1 MLFSEIKLFLILSLI
16 CALFFHPI
24 MMLLSLI
31 LFTLFLSIMFYN
43 SFQFAF
49 ISLMMI
55 LLILGGMLII
65 FMYMISLCP
74 NNKMNLNI
82 KLMIMPFLLFFFV
95 TNLNW
100 EKFEFTMIYK
110 IYMMNY
116 LNMMIIMMF
125 FLIMSLMI
133 ISKNLK
139 WINAPIKKF
148 I

>member
-1 MLFSEIKLFLILSLI
+1 MKLLLILSLI
-16 CALFFHPI
+16 CALLFHPI
-24 MMLLSLI
+24 MMLMSLI

-74 NNKMNLNI
+74 NKKMNFNI
-82 KLMIMPFLLFFFV
+82 KLMIIPFMLFFYMVNSNF
-95 TNLNW
+95 

-116 LNMMIIMMF
+116 LNMMIMMML

>member
-1 MLFSEIKLFLILSLI
+1 MKMFLILSLI

-49 ISLMMI
+49 ISLMMV

-74 NNKMNLNI
+74 NSKMNLNI
-82 KLMIMPFLLFFFV
+82 KLMITPFLLFFFV

>member
-1 MLFSEIKLFLILSLI
+1 MKMFLILSLI

-49 ISLMMI
+49 ISLMMV

-74 NNKMNLNI
+74 NSKMNLNI
-82 KLMIMPFLLFFFV
+82 KLMITPFLLFFFV
-95 TNLNW
+95 INLNW

>member
-1 MLFSEIKLFLILSLI
+1 MKLFLILSLI

-49 ISLMMI
+49 ISLMMV

-74 NNKMNLNI
+74 NSKMNLNI

>member
-1 MLFSEIKLFLILSLI
+1 MKLFLIISLI
-16 CALFFHPI
+16 CAVLFHPI
-24 MMLLSLI
+24 MMLMTLI
-31 LFTLFLSIMFYN
+31 TFTLFLAMMFYN
-43 SFQFAF
+43 SFQFSF
-49 ISLMMI
+49 ISLMTI

-74 NNKMNLNI
+74 NSKMNFNTKMLLISPFMLIFFPKNI
-82 KLMIMPFLLFFFV
+82 IFWKIELMMM
-95 TNLNW
+95 N
-100 EKFEFTMIYK
+100 K
-110 IYMMNY
+110 IYMINHV
-116 LNMMIIMMF
+116 NMMIMMML